1 MVDAYN
7 LLFYLLNLSRLNVII
22 RGAVLLVGSSPVFFD
37 WMKDKEH
44 IDFTNET
51 MRFINKLTDEI
62 YESLIDKEYE
72 DLYDSTTILI
82 EYLIKLQNERL
93 HQVRSRVVPRG
104 EQD

>member
-1 MVDAYN
+1 
-7 LLFYLLNLSRLNVII
+7 
-22 RGAVLLVGSSPVFFD
+22 
-37 WMKDKEH
+37 MKDREH

-51 MRFINKLTDEI
+51 MFFINKLTDEI

-72 DLYDSTTILI
+72 DLYDSTSILI

-93 HQVRSRVVPRG
+93 HQVRSRVVPRR

>member
-1 MVDAYN
+1 
-7 LLFYLLNLSRLNVII
+7 
-22 RGAVLLVGSSPVFFD
+22 
-37 WMKDKEH
+37 MKDKEH

-104 EQD
+104 DQD

>member
-1 MVDAYN
+1 
-7 LLFYLLNLSRLNVII
+7 
-22 RGAVLLVGSSPVFFD
+22 
-37 WMKDKEH
+37 MKDREH

>member
-1 MVDAYN
+1 
-7 LLFYLLNLSRLNVII
+7 
-22 RGAVLLVGSSPVFFD
+22 
-37 WMKDKEH
+37 MKDKEH

>member
-1 MVDAYN
+1 
-7 LLFYLLNLSRLNVII
+7 
-22 RGAVLLVGSSPVFFD
+22 
-37 WMKDKEH
+37 MKDKEH

-51 MRFINKLTDEI
+51 MRFINKMTDEI

-82 EYLIKLQNERL
+82 EYLIKLQNDRL

-104 EQD
+104 DQD